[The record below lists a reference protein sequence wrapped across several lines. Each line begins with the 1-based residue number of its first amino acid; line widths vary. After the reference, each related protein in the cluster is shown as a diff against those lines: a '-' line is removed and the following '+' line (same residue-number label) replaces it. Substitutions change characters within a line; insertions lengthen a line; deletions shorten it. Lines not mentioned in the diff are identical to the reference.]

1 MSGWVLGIGSNFNNA
16 PHGGGSPF
24 AAVIAARS

>member
-16 PHGGGSPF
+16 PHGGSPF